1 MRFDVAGLGV
11 STVDLI
17 FTVDE
22 LPGTEVVQR
31 AGECVIAGGGPVATA
46 MVTLARL
53 GAATA
58 MLASIGSDFFGS
70 FIQSEFA
77 AEGVDT
83 GGVVEASGGTSS
95 KASILVRKSDG
106 ARAITFSPGNAPE
119 LTPDEVRADI
129 IRASKILHLNGRH
142 WDACLHAAR
151 LAKDAGVL
159 VSFDGGAHRYDPQH
173 RRILPLV
180 DICIAAHNYAAAFAG
195 TEHVAQAAKALL
207 EAGPRVVVV
216 TQGAA
221 GSRVFSQEGLDF
233 HQQAYRVE
241 RVVDTTGAG
250 DAYHGAFLYGVA
262 GGFALEESARFASA
276 VAALNTRALGG
287 RAALPTLAEVE
298 TMLRHPL
305 CSTSRF

>member
-1 MRFDVAGLGV
+1 MRFDVVGLGV

-17 FTVDE
+17 FTVDQ
-22 LPGTEVVQR
+22 LPGSEMVQR

-58 MLASIGSDFFGS
+58 MLDSIGSDFFGS
-70 FIQSEFA
+70 FIRSEFA

-83 GGVVEASGGTSS
+83 GGLVVAPGRTTS
-95 KASILVRKSDG
+95 KASILVRKEDG
-106 ARAITFSPGNAPE
+106 ARAITFSPGDAPE
-119 LTPDEVRADI
+119 LTPGGVRADI

-173 RRILPLV
+173 RGILPQV

-195 TEHVAQAAKALL
+195 TEDVAQAAKALL
-207 EAGPRVVVV
+207 SAGPSIVVV

-221 GSRVFSQEGLDF
+221 GSRVFSQEGGDF
-233 HQQAYRVE
+233 HQPAFRVD

-250 DAYHGAFLYGVA
+250 DAYHGAFLYGLA
-262 GGFALEESARFASA
+262 RGFALEESARFASA

-298 TMLRHPL
+298 KMLQQ
-305 CSTSRF
+305 

>member
-1 MRFDVAGLGV
+1 MRFDVVGLGV

-22 LPGTEVVQR
+22 LPGHEVVQR
-31 AGECVIAGGGPVATA
+31 AGESLIAGGGPVATA
-46 MVTLARL
+46 LVTLARL
-53 GAATA
+53 GAATS
-58 MLASIGSDFFGS
+58 MLDSIGSDFFGS
-70 FIQSEFA
+70 FIERELT

-83 GGVVEASGGTSS
+83 GGLVVAQGRTTS

-106 ARAITFSPGNAPE
+106 ARAITFSPGDAPE
-119 LTPDEVRADI
+119 LTPEGVRADI

-151 LAKDAGVL
+151 VAKEAGVL
-159 VSFDGGAHRYDPQH
+159 VSFDGGAHRYTAQH
-173 RRILPLV
+173 RSILPQV

-195 TEHVAQAAKALL
+195 TEDVAQAARALL
-207 EAGPRVVVV
+207 QTGPRVVVI

-233 HQQAYRVE
+233 QQQAYRVG

-250 DAYHGAFLYGVA
+250 DAYHGAFLYGLA
-262 GGFALEESARFASA
+262 RGYALEASARFASA

-287 RAALPTLAEVE
+287 RAALPTLAEAE
-298 TMLRHPL
+298 MFLQQSL
-305 CSTSRF
+305 